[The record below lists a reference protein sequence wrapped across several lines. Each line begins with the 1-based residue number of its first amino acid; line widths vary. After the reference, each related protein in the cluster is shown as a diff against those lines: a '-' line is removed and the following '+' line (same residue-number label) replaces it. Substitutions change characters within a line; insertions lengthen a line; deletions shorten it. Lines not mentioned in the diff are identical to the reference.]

1 VRTRDLYGNIPPVEF
16 FGFSAGI
23 SPVAPQIHSYLAAIP
38 PQDLLTEVNRFAH
51 LRPEATVAA
60 IDRRSMDQETQ
71 PQAMTFETLLQDK
84 DHSFKAII
92 VDYNHYLAMRDQYVA
107 LNDKKGKTAVPDV
120 TNFPADPASQR
131 ELVEELFAAI
141 LDFDNVIDGQ
151 RQKRV
156 NKRKTGNVPEE
167 AEEEVRFADSTHVR
181 RVKEA
186 SNLEIEL
193 LSWEL
198 VVRIWLYL

>member
-1 VRTRDLYGNIPPVEF
+1 MRTRDQYGSIPPVEL

-23 SPVAPQIHSYLAAIP
+23 SPIAPHIHGYLAAIP
-38 PQDLLTEVNRFAH
+38 PQTLLAEVHRFAH
-51 LRPEATVAA
+51 LRPEAAVAV
-60 IDRRSMDQETQ
+60 IDQHQMAQETQ

-92 VDYNHYLAMRDQYVA
+92 VDYNHYLAMKDQYVA

-120 TNFPADPASQR
+120 TDFPADPVSQR
-131 ELVEELFAAI
+131 RLVEELFAAI
-141 LDFDNVIDGQ
+141 LNFGNVIDGQ

-156 NKRKTGNVPEE
+156 NKRKTGNVPEA
-167 AEEEVRFADSTHVR
+167 AEEEVHFADSTHVR

-198 VVRIWLYL
+198 VVRI